1 MADDYA
7 QALVVLRETPPTLGP
22 LVVALSPDVLRRRPS
37 PDGWSPLEV
46 IDHVR
51 NVDEVIS
58 ARVRRMLEEER
69 PLLGPA
75 SPPGPPV
82 GDPATALALWQA
94 ARKANLEWLSGLTEE
109 QLARAGTHSRYGELT
124 VREHV
129 IEWAYHDLDH
139 IRQIFAAIQAG
150 LYPAIGPFRALYPP
164 PA

>member
-7 QALVVLRETPPTLGP
+7 QALAVLSGTPPTLGA
-22 LVVALSPDVLRRRPS
+22 LVAALPPDVLRRLPS

-46 IDHVR
+46 IDHIR
-51 NVDEVIS
+51 NVDAVIS
-58 ARVRRMLEEER
+58 ARICRMLQEER

-82 GDPATALALWQA
+82 GDPATTLTLWRT
-94 ARKANLEWLSGLTEE
+94 ARMANLEWLRGLTEE
-109 QLARAGTHSRYGELT
+109 QLRRVGTHSRYGELT

-139 IRQIFAAIQAG
+139 LRQIFAAIQAG

>member
-7 QALVVLRETPPTLGP
+7 QALAVLSGTPPTLGA
-22 LVVALSPDVLRRRPS
+22 LVAALPPDVLRRRPS
-37 PDGWSPLEV
+37 PDSWSPLEV
-46 IDHVR
+46 LDHV
-51 NVDEVIS
+51 NHVDEVIG
-58 ARVRRMLEEER
+58 ARIRRMLQEER

-75 SPPGPPV
+75 SPPGPSAN
-82 GDPATALALWQA
+82 DPATALASWRA
-94 ARKANLEWLSGLTEE
+94 ARTLDLEWLRGLTEE
-109 QLARAGTHSRYGELT
+109 QLRRVGTHSRYGELT

-139 IRQIFAAIQAG
+139 LRQIQAG